1 MDNAYT
7 VIKNAVIR
15 LLKELDPSV
24 DVFAEEIKKT
34 EDAEQGLN
42 AENYYF
48 IDIIPTGSITVDRYF
63 TDRSVF
69 IDIAYHDKSELNSV
83 YLEKSYQLDQ
93 RIRPVFSFG
102 NRNITVKDASS
113 KTVDHV
119 LHYSFSISFRD
130 SREETQ
136 EYELMGELETIM
148 KKGE

>member
-42 AENYYF
+42 AETYYF

-102 NRNITVKDASS
+102 NRKITVKDASS